1 MEELRLFLGIMKLLC
16 HILVN
21 ARVKIIRTT
30 REVAMEDKKFFYLLG
45 VISYISWPLYFL
57 MKLSEYPTS
66 DIVEALTFITV
77 VAIFYFIILY
87 FYFD

>member
-1 MEELRLFLGIMKLLC
+1 
-16 HILVN
+16 
-21 ARVKIIRTT
+21 
-30 REVAMEDKKFFYLLG
+30 MEDKKFFYLLG